1 MLSKA
6 PLRDALIGAVAP
18 LASIA
23 YRERPRVRVVSFH
36 DTPIERERE
45 FHDRMRWLADRHAVV
60 SLADAAQGKG
70 LDADG
75 LNLVLTFDDGLKE
88 HHTVAAGVL
97 DALGLPATFF
107 VPTGALDLVGKQAAE
122 FSRSGLGRSRTFEF
136 MSSVDVHELAAHR
149 SFAIGGHTFSH
160 CDLGGAADFD
170 VELVAPRRVL
180 EEITGHPVRWFAYP
194 FGSPTHVSAS
204 AVTAIRSAG
213 YEAAFTIVPSFW
225 SRNSDPFLLGRDAL
239 SVDDSRAVWSGFL
252 RGGYDALSALKY
264 HGPLGKVRS
273 ELHGQRR

>member
-6 PLRDALIGAVAP
+6 PLRDALIAAVAP
-18 LASIA
+18 LASIT

-36 DTPIERERE
+36 DTPVEREKE
-45 FHDRMRWLADRHAVV
+45 FRDRMRWLADRCAIV
-60 SLADAAQGKG
+60 SLADAAQGRG
-70 LDADG
+70 LDSDG

-88 HHTVAAGVL
+88 HHTVAARIL
-97 DALGLPATFF
+97 DELDLPATFF
-107 VPTGALDLVGKQAAE
+107 VPTGALDLVGEQAAE
-122 FSRSGLGRSRTFEF
+122 FSRSGLRRSRAFEF

-160 CDLGGAADFD
+160 CDLGGTADLD
-170 VELVAPRRVL
+170 AELVAPKRVL
-180 EEITGHPVRWFAYP
+180 EELTGHPVLWFAYP

-204 AVTAIRSAG
+204 AVAAIRLAG
-213 YEAAFTIVPSFW
+213 YEVAFTIVPSFW
-225 SRNSDPFLLGRDAL
+225 SRSSDPFLLGRDAL

-264 HGPLGKVRS
+264 HRPLGKVRS
-273 ELHGQRR
+273 DLQGQRR